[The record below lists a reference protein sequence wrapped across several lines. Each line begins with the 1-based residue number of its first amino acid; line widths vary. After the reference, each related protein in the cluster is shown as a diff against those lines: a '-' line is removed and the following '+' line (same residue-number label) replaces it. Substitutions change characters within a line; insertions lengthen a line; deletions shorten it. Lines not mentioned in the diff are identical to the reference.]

1 MTEGRLAPEEVRTR
15 TSTWVVR
22 GYHRREVRRLLE
34 RAADDLARLRDGPT
48 ANGPDDQPP
57 SPPRRSRRPASAPS
71 LGGYE
76 MDEVDEFLDQ
86 LMVELQRATRD
97 PTHPSAPPRPIP
109 ASGVPHHHAGSE
121 GGPRVRGRGSW
132 GRQQWSPDLW
142 L

>member
-1 MTEGRLAPEEVRTR
+1 
-15 TSTWVVR
+15 
-22 GYHRREVRRLLE
+22 
-34 RAADDLARLRDGPT
+34 
-48 ANGPDDQPP
+48 
-57 SPPRRSRRPASAPS
+57 
-71 LGGYE
+71 

-121 GGPRVRGRGSW
+121 GGLPRPRAWVLGH
-132 GRQQWSPDLW
+132 QQWSPDLW